1 MKIIAAI
8 LVLALT
14 RAEILQRMRAPVI
27 RQADGLVK
35 VYAHCP
41 EDMRREYQQ
50 PIARF
55 AADTV
60 SSLYSSLAMRPV
72 RFDRALINL
81 YVGDVRTNDTSV
93 ISRVRETSS
102 GRLTDIY
109 IFSPGYADLTRLRM
123 EIVKAFFR
131 AVKNE
136 DVDDVA
142 ARQAY
147 RRADPR
153 LRVADG
159 RAALERW
166 LAGKP
171 PEEGDSRDDE
181 EYLALMRKVL
191 EPGRA
196 SSRDVLVFASRL
208 FLYPRTFGTPFLGRF
223 HCVSFRE
230 AVKLAK
236 DDRAIRLA
244 AYAKSGEMIVFG
256 GGRGEKMAEAS
267 RMYWKFLLDL
277 SAYTKS
283 EDELGRLL
291 DEADAKLCE
300 ALEESQK
307 TDKTK

>member
-1 MKIIAAI
+1 MKILAAI

-41 EDMRREYQQ
+41 EDMRREFQQ
-50 PIARF
+50 PVARF

-60 SSLYSSLAMRPV
+60 GALYSSLAMRPV
-72 RFDRALINL
+72 RFERALIQL
-81 YVGDVRTNDTSV
+81 YVGDVRTNDTAV
-93 ISRVRETSS
+93 ISRVRDTAS
-102 GRLTDIY
+102 GKLTDIY
-109 IFSPGYADLTRLRM
+109 IFSPGYADLSRLRL

-131 AVKNE
+131 AVKKE
-136 DVDDVA
+136 EVDDAA
-142 ARQAY
+142 ARRAY

-153 LRVADG
+153 VRVADE
-159 RAALERW
+159 RAGLERW

-171 PEEGDSRDDE
+171 PEEGDSADDE

-196 SSRDVLVFASRL
+196 SRRDVLIYASRL
-208 FLYPRTFGTPFLGRF
+208 FLYPRTFDAPFLGRF
-223 HCVSFRE
+223 HSVSFRD

-236 DDRAIRLA
+236 DDPEIRFA

-277 SAYTKS
+277 AAYTKS
-283 EDELGRLL
+283 TDELLRLL
-291 DEADAKLCE
+291 DAADAKLCE
-300 ALEESQK
+300 ALEECQK